1 MEQTK
6 EERNRERY
14 ESMSNKR
21 FEDETFEEYKDRRRV
36 ANQLMKDYL
45 KGMIR

>member
-21 FEDETFEEYKDRRRV
+21 FEDETFEEYKDRLR
-36 ANQLMKDYL
+36 ATKQLTRDYL
-45 KGMIR
+45 KGTIR

>member
-21 FEDETFEEYKDRRRV
+21 FEDETFEEYKDRLRTTK
-36 ANQLMKDYL
+36 QLTRDYL

>member
-6 EERNRERY
+6 EERSRERY

-21 FEDETFEEYKDRRRV
+21 FEDETFEEYKDRRRA